1 MSLRSLPAILARP
14 EMIVGM
20 SDEEWNPVIL
30 QARRTQT
37 LGQLAARLLSAE
49 VLHEVPE
56 QVARHLSLARLTSL
70 RRADAASWE
79 ISVIRRAVAPD
90 TAIVLLKG
98 CAYRAARDANA
109 DGRLFSDLDL
119 LVPRA
124 DLGKTEAALIG
135 AGWMPSKVSDYDQH
149 YYRDWC
155 HEIPPMEHV
164 RRHSIVDLHHAI
176 VPPISRFSFPMESIF
191 QSVEEVLPGVYV
203 LGKADRVIHCA
214 VHVLQE
220 GEASKVFRDLYDL
233 SLLARQHFATAESRA
248 TLFAR
253 ADSLGVGKLLC
264 TALAA
269 ADSFF
274 GNPTSPASTVAWL
287 KRSLISAASNTARSR
302 RDSIAGKLNGIALL
316 AHSHWMK
323 MPLRI
328 LVPHLIRKAFTK
340 PADAQGETR

>member
-14 EMIVGM
+14 ELIVEMNGE
-20 SDEEWNPVIL
+20 DWNPVIL
-30 QARRTQT
+30 QARRTQMV
-37 LGQLAARLLSAE
+37 GQLAARLSSAE

-56 QVARHLSLARLTSL
+56 QVAKHLTLARLTSL

-79 ISVIRRAVAPD
+79 ISVIRRAVAPN

-98 CAYRAARDANA
+98 CAYLAARDANA

-119 LVPRA
+119 LVPKA

-135 AGWMPSKVSDYDQH
+135 AGWMPGKVNDYDQH

-164 RRHSIVDLHHAI
+164 RRHTVVDLHHAI
-176 VPPISRFSFPMESIF
+176 VHPISRFSFPTERLF
-191 QSVEEVLPGVYV
+191 QSVEEVLPGIYV
-203 LGKADRVIHCA
+203 LGEADRVIHCA

-233 SLLARQHFATAESRA
+233 FLLTKQHFPTAESRA
-248 TLFAR
+248 ALFAR
-253 ADSLGVGKLLC
+253 ADSLGVARLVC

-269 ADSFF
+269 ADSIF
-274 GNPTSPASTVAWL
+274 GNATYPASAVAWL
-287 KRSLISAASNTARSR
+287 TRSLISAASSSALKGGRSTAGRLS
-302 RDSIAGKLNGIALL
+302 SVALL
-316 AHSHWMK
+316 AYSHWMK
-323 MPLRI
+323 MPLHV

-340 PADAQGETR
+340 SADAQTEPT